1 MCPGSPLHETPL
13 IAGARR
19 REAFVPPMTRQYVV
33 EGRVQGIGFRDFVR
47 RIARQHGV
55 RGWVRNR
62 EDGRVEAVATAPAE
76 ALERFEADLRTGSP
90 LSRIESVDTSDLD
103 ETPFTEFEIRR

>member
-1 MCPGSPLHETPL
+1 MWPGSPLHEEPA

-19 REAFVPPMTRQYVV
+19 RETLDSPMTRQYVV

-47 RIARQHGV
+47 RIARQNGV